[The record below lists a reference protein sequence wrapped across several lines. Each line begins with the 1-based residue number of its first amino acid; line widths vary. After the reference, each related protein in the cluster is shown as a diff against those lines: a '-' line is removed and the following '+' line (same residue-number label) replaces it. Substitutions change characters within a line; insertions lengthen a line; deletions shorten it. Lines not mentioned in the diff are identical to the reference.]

1 MVVQF
6 VTRQHEPDVT
16 VMDFTGQL
24 TWGNS
29 LVEAEYAIKD
39 RIRGGSRK
47 LVLDLTNV
55 NFLDS
60 AGVGMLVVCSSVMQ
74 QAGGRLV
81 VAGAAG
87 KVKHVLE
94 LTRIDKVIGIYP
106 DLPSACG
113 GFAGQTVLT
122 NLASIPPI
130 LAAGLLAD
138 KIGVT
143 PVFFLMAVLVA
154 ALAAYFAARNQAM
167 PARVRR

>member
-6 VTRQHEPDVT
+6 VTRQHEPGVT
-16 VMDFTGQL
+16 VMNFTGQL

-39 RIRGGSRK
+39 RIQGGSRK

-87 KVKHVLE
+87 RSSRCWSSH
-94 LTRIDKVIGIYP
+94 
-106 DLPSACG
+106 
-113 GFAGQTVLT
+113 
-122 NLASIPPI
+122 ASIRSLGSI
-130 LAAGLLAD
+130 R
-138 KIGVT
+138 I
-143 PVFFLMAVLVA
+143 FLRLVA
-154 ALAAYFAARNQAM
+154 GSPGRRCCQAARE
-167 PARVRR
+167 